1 MLSWKLGGIW
11 ILLFWCWWRSGGAL
25 EGRNKK
31 QDYSAISEK
40 LSINWWGQKT
50 SGENQLRNDKTQ
62 QTAMI
67 DVLRT
72 VEIEKKSGRKP
83 HSLLS
88 YKRLLL
94 CTLQTSLAFKAR
106 TMVDSF
112 TGFTALHTVSVLYQ
126 QPQVKCNLRRQLE
139 CTSNIRT
146 YVQPI
151 TSIAYPLR
159 LRDSYA

>member
-1 MLSWKLGGIW
+1 METRWKLNPA
-11 ILLFWCWWRSGGAL
+11 ILVLMEVGRCAWRS
-25 EGRNKK
+25 
-31 QDYSAISEK
+31 Q
-40 LSINWWGQKT
+40 QKT
-50 SGENQLRNDKTQ
+50 GLQCNIRKAIHQLMRTKKSGENQLRNDKTQ
-62 QTAMI
+62 QTSMI

-72 VEIEKKSGRKP
+72 VAIEKKSGRKP